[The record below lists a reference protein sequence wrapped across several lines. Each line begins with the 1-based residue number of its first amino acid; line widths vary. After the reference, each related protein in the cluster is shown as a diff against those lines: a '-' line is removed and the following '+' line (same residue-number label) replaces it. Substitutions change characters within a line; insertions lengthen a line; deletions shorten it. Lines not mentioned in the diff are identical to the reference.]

1 MIRIGQGIDYHQIGK
16 NRAFWLG
23 GVQLD
28 YHLGCIGHS
37 DADVLLHAICDA
49 LLGALGLGDIGIHF
63 PNNDDAFKNID
74 SKILLQQCVAK
85 ITEKGFFI
93 VNIDSTI
100 CLESPKISKY
110 IPAMQ
115 EVIASI
121 CNFNVNDISI
131 KATTTETMGFIGR
144 KEGVMAQAVALL
156 QKQ

>member
-1 MIRIGQGIDYHQIGK
+1 MIRIGQGIDYHQIGE

-28 YHLGCIGHS
+28 YPLGCIGHS

-63 PNNDDAFKNID
+63 PNTDDAYKNID
-74 SKILLQQCVAK
+74 SKILLKQCYLNIK
-85 ITEKGFFI
+85 ELGYSI

-100 CLESPKISKY
+100 CLEAPKISKY
-110 IPAMQ
+110 IPSMQ
-115 EVIASI
+115 AVIAAI
-121 CNFNVNDISI
+121 CNITIQDISI

-144 KEGVMAQAVALL
+144 KEGVMAQAIVLL
-156 QKQ
+156 NKA